1 MKRIVTIV
9 VVLLVLIGGSLALRA
24 RLATVEPAEE
34 TKYKVAA
41 VEVGTVRKTV
51 SATGTIQPYS
61 TVMVKSK
68 AGGTVTLM
76 KVDVGTRVKKG
87 DIICYIDPSDTQ
99 LAVDQAQA
107 DIDAANSRE
116 ASAEQTWRLQ
126 KQQSRLAVQTAEAN
140 RAAAAASVDAAQARL
155 QTADSQRK
163 AQPELTKASIESARA
178 NWENAQK
185 QLDQLRDATNPQ
197 QLAAARSALDQA
209 TANLTNAES
218 NLTRQKTLLAKG
230 FVAQQ
235 AVDQALA
242 ARDVARAQVAEAQR
256 KIDTIDREQKAAL
269 DAARAREAQAR
280 AQYENAKAQ
289 AVDVAVREQAY
300 LEARASLLQARQQLL
315 SADKALALA
324 KAQVAN
330 DAIRFQDILN
340 ARASRAR
347 AQASLTNATTTLRQT
362 IVRSPCDGVV
372 LKKDVDQGT
381 IISSAL
387 SFAASGNDIVQV
399 ADTTKLYVDVTVDET
414 DLANVDVGQ
423 DVDVTLDAY
432 PSFPIE
438 GKVARIDPQA
448 LLENNVTDVHV
459 RVELDS
465 ETPAFR
471 LLKPGMNATCE
482 FVKDKKDD
490 VVKVPV
496 EAIRTDDKGRFIEL
510 ASGGKPA
517 PPDPK
522 TNTEA
527 DPSIKVGVKT
537 TARYDPTDIEIGLE
551 GNDSV
556 EIKRGLKAGDMI
568 VVQRIEPVKQQAG
581 GAFGG
586 LGPMRGGR
594 R

>member
-9 VVLLVLIGGSLALRA
+9 VVIAVLVIGFFAARA
-24 RLATVEPAEE
+24 RLAAEEPADE
-34 TKYKVAA
+34 TKFKVAA
-41 VEVGTVRKTV
+41 VEIGSVRKTV
-51 SATGTIQPYS
+51 SATGTVQPYS

-76 KVDVGTRVKKG
+76 KVDVGTPVKKG

-107 DIDAANSRE
+107 DIDAAKSRQS
-116 ASAEQTWRLQ
+116 SAEQTWQLQ
-126 KQQSRLAVQTAEAN
+126 KQQSRLSVQTAQAN
-140 RAAAAASVDAAQARL
+140 LAAAEAGVKAAEARL

-163 AQPELTKASIESARA
+163 AQPALTKSSIESARA

-185 QLDQLRDATNPQ
+185 QLVQLRDATNPQ
-197 QLAAARSALDQA
+197 ELASARSALDSA
-209 TANLTNAES
+209 KANLVNAEA
-218 NLTRQKTLLAKG
+218 NLTRQKRLLDKG

-235 AVDQALA
+235 AVDQAQA
-242 ARDVARAQVAEAQR
+242 SRDVARAQVEEAQR
-256 KIDTIDREQKAAL
+256 KVDTIAQEQQAAL
-269 DAARAREAQAR
+269 AAAEARVAQ
-280 AQYENAKAQ
+280 AKAQ
-289 AVDVAVREQAY
+289 YDNATAQGVDVAVREQAY
-300 LEARASLLQARQQLL
+300 QEARASYLQAKEQLAAAQQ
-315 SADKALALA
+315 ALALA
-324 KAQVAN
+324 KANVAN
-330 DAIRFQDILN
+330 DAIRYQDILN
-340 ARASRAR
+340 AKASRAR
-347 AQASLTNATTTLRQT
+347 AQASLNNATTTLHQT

-381 IISSAL
+381 IIPSAL

-438 GKVARIDPQA
+438 GKVTRIDPQA

-459 RVELDS
+459 RVELDR

-482 FVKDKKDD
+482 FIKDKRDD
-490 VVKVPV
+490 VVKVPS
-496 EAIRTDDKGRFIEL
+496 EAIRTDDRGRYIEL

-522 TNTEA
+522 TGA
-527 DPSIKVGVKT
+527 GVDPNLKVGVKT
-537 TARYDPTDIEIGLE
+537 KALYDPTDIEIGLE

-556 EIKRGLKAGDMI
+556 EIKRGLKPGDMI

-586 LGPMRGGR
+586 LGGMRGGR